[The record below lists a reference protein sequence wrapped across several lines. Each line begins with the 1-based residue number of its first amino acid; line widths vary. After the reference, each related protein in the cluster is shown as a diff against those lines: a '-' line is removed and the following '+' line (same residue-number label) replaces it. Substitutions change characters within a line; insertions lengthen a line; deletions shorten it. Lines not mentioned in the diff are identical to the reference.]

1 MTYLKALFDTYC
13 AKTTFLRV
21 EEAKFTI
28 FKRAV
33 SKD

>member
-1 MTYLKALFDTYC
+1 MTFLKVLYDTYC

-33 SKD
+33 YKD